1 MTTPPWCREKVMVY
15 YYYYTYSTLG
25 SLFAY
30 AATIYIIIIVKFMAK
45 PNLINRLVLSK
56 AKNTENT
63 SEIVTKI
70 FFTGDLGFGDFNKQ
84 SKDFRRSVVLTCARK
99 QIVHF
104 ANSTI
109 KTVFPTS

>member
-1 MTTPPWCREKVMVY
+1 MRATNQSASIGQELNSVPTAHQVASLLMQPPED
-15 YYYYTYSTLG
+15 
-25 SLFAY
+25 
-30 AATIYIIIIVKFMAK
+30 IIIIVKFMAK
-45 PNLINRLVLSK
+45 PNLINRLVLLK

-63 SEIVTKI
+63 SEIATKI
-70 FFTGDLGFGDFNKQ
+70 FFTGDLGFSDFNKE